1 MRHLCDASP
10 SSWKSQGAGK
20 GFAVE
25 RHLGLLLSGAS
36 AKGFRV
42 WGLLKSCAVIVPS
55 VSLSSAKLRRML
67 WRSTFQHIPTW
78 TSHSQPVCTACRDP
92 TRMCSTAPRCLLHS
106 WSPLSGRRL
115 VLVVQSS
122 WNHGRCLA
130 LALDV
135 RTTTTQATCI
145 RCLTPHE

>member
-20 GFAVE
+20 VFAVE

-36 AKGFRV
+36 AKGLRV
-42 WGLLKSCAVIVPS
+42 RGLLKSCAVIVPS
-55 VSLSSAKLRRML
+55 VSFSSAKLRRML

-106 WSPLSGRRL
+106 WSRYLDEDLCWLFKVHGTMVGALHLPSMSGQRRRRL
-115 VLVVQSS
+115 HAS
-122 WNHGRCLA
+122 
-130 LALDV
+130 DV
-135 RTTTTQATCI
+135 
-145 RCLTPHE
+145 